1 MAKTYVTILVNL
13 TDKSEAID
21 IINIVKMG
29 LKQNDHIKLKIV
41 INENVDSSYILAR
54 VNEEFSNNKRV
65 KLDVKNNFEFKQ
77 EIEED
82 KLVQKI
88 YDKYNFLFD
97 EGLSHEDKIQKFIKV
112 KKDKIVPINII
123 KKMLKII

>member
-29 LKQNDHIKLKIV
+29 LKQNDYIKLKIV

-88 YDKYNFLFD
+88 YDKYNFLFN

-112 KKDKIVPINII
+112 KKDKIVPIDII

>member
-29 LKQNDHIKLKIV
+29 LKQNDYIKLKIV

-112 KKDKIVPINII
+112 KKDKIVPIDII

>member
-29 LKQNDHIKLKIV
+29 LKQNDYIKLKIV

-88 YDKYNFLFD
+88 YDKYNFLFN

>member
-29 LKQNDHIKLKIV
+29 LKQNDYIKLKIV

-112 KKDKIVPINII
+112 KKDKVVPIDII

>member
-1 MAKTYVTILVNL
+1 
-13 TDKSEAID
+13 
-21 IINIVKMG
+21 MG
-29 LKQNDHIKLKIV
+29 LKQNDYIKLKIV

-112 KKDKIVPINII
+112 KKDKVVPIDII